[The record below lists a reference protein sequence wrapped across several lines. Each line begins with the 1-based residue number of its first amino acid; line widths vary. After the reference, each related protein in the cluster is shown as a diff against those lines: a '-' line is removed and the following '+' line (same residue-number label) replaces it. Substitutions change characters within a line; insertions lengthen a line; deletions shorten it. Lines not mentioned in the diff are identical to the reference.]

1 MREPSDSREDV
12 APGPQTTP
20 LCEIDHSCD
29 AADARGGRVPI
40 SVGEHHQLER
50 DVRRRLEVLAGVR
63 FDSLVVRRIPDGVC
77 LQGHAIIDD
86 DRVDVRSAV
95 REVDGVDQV
104 LDRLIAVR
112 RSIVL
117 EDSHF

>member
-29 AADARGGRVPI
+29 AAEACGGRVPI
-40 SVGEHHQLER
+40 SVGEHL
-50 DVRRRLEVLAGVR
+50 
-63 FDSLVVRRIPDGVC
+63 C

-117 EDSHF
+117 EDSPF